1 MLQQTAFTLALVF
14 IGSFLLSPHATK
26 QFVVQIFH
34 RIQQRSYAIKQHMR
48 HRIFAR
54 WKREIVRPFAW
65 RMLDRSVEIIAD
77 NRANGAGSNGPVLV
91 SLLKDGQDFL
101 PTFLDHY
108 RRLGFTE
115 FVFLDNGSSDQT
127 CQILSR
133 EKDVLVLRSTLSF
146 KHFYHSMQ
154 TWLIERY
161 AAGRWTLL
169 ADIDEYFDFPY
180 SEEIGING
188 LIAYL
193 KANRFTAVM
202 TYMLDMYPERITK
215 ENEDDDWFETHRY
228 FETKSLYW
236 GNVPQHIHGV
246 VPPNLKIVVSGVRQ
260 RMFDVFEL
268 LSKSTFFD
276 ASQCKVT
283 VKDTHFALHGHL
295 ADVTGYFRHYRFKPP
310 FFDTIAHIANSKHY
324 YLGSGTYC
332 QLHDGIKNE
341 DQIVFYDE
349 AYSVPLEHSRSVHE
363 AGGGAMSDAYLN
375 FVATWRS
382 NHEEKPEH
390 ILYDIAAE

>member
-1 MLQQTAFTLALVF
+1 MFQQTAFTLVLVF
-14 IGSFLLSPHATK
+14 IGSFLLAPHATK
-26 QFVVQIFH
+26 EFVVQIVHRFH
-34 RIQQRSYAIKQHMR
+34 QRCYAVKQHIR
-48 HRIFAR
+48 HRILAR

-65 RMLDRSVEIIAD
+65 RYLDRSVEVIAD
-77 NRANGAGSNGPVLV
+77 NRANGAGSCGPVLV

-101 PTFLDHY
+101 PTFMDHY

-188 LIAYL
+188 FIEYL
-193 KANRFTAVM
+193 RQNGFTAVM
-202 TYMLDMYPERITK
+202 TYMMDMYPERIAK
-215 ENEDDDWFETHRY
+215 NGEDNDWFETHKY
-228 FETKSLYW
+228 FETKSFYW

-310 FFDTIAHIANSKHY
+310 FFETVAQIAKSKAY
-324 YLGSGTYC
+324 YLASGTYC
-332 QLHDGIKNE
+332 QLHDEIKDAE
-341 DQIVFYDE
+341 DIVFYDE
-349 AYSVPLEHSRSVHE
+349 DYSVELEHSRSVYE

-375 FVATWRS
+375 FVMRFRS
-382 NHEEKPEH
+382 DHEERIEP
-390 ILYDIAAE
+390 YPFDIAAE